1 MKKVRGYFWH
11 KHFNFLYRLY
21 LLYIKHKTIFPKKT
35 YSEWGEDL
43 FILKYFKN
51 LHKGFYVDIGAYHP
65 FFLSNTQLLFKK
77 KWEGINIDI
86 NPTSIEIFKD
96 ARPNDYNINIAVSN
110 RNKKYINYYT
120 KNMINILST
129 TVITSAKTAFLNNAF
144 DIRRTKCSKLN
155 DIISKTKFKKRKIDF
170 LNIDT
175 EKSEVDVLKSLNFN
189 KYKPKL
195 ICVEIHLKDKNHL
208 AIPLELHPTY
218 LYLKSKKYKII
229 WNKGYSFIF
238 TKNGAN

>member
-11 KHFNFLYRLY
+11 KYFNFLYRLY
-21 LLYIKHKTIFPKKT
+21 LLYIKHKILFPKKT

-43 FILKYFKN
+43 FILKHFKKLN
-51 LHKGFYVDIGAYHP
+51 KGFYIDVGAYHP

-86 NPTSIEIFKD
+86 NPTSIEIFNN
-96 ARPNDYNINIAVSN
+96 ARPNDYNINAAVSN

-120 KNMINILST
+120 KNIINLLST
-129 TVITSAKTAFLNNAF
+129 TIIDAAKMSFLNNSF
-144 DIRRTKCSKLN
+144 NIRKAKCCSLN
-155 DIISKTKFKKRKIDF
+155 NIISKTKFKNRRIDF

-175 EKSEVDVLKSLNFN
+175 EKSEVDVLKSLNFG
-189 KYKPKL
+189 KHKPKL

-208 AIPLELHPTY
+208 PLPLKTHPTY
-218 LYLKSKKYKII
+218 LYLKSKKYKMV

-238 TKNGAN
+238 SPNVTN

>member
-11 KHFNFLYRLY
+11 KHFNFLYRIY
-21 LLYIKHKTIFPKKT
+21 LLYIKHKTLFPKKT

-43 FILKYFKN
+43 FILKHFKK
-51 LHKGFYVDIGAYHP
+51 LDKGFYIDVGAYHP

-86 NPTSIEIFKD
+86 NPTSIKIFND
-96 ARPNDYNINIAVSN
+96 ARPNDYNINAAVSN

-120 KNMINILST
+120 KNMINLLST
-129 TVITSAKTAFLNNAF
+129 TIMDSAKMSFLNNSF
-144 DIRRTKCSKLN
+144 NIRKAKCCSLN
-155 DIISKTKFKKRKIDF
+155 NIISKTKFKNRRIDF

-175 EKSEVDVLKSLNFN
+175 EKSEVDVLKSLSFS
-189 KYKPKL
+189 KHKPKL

-208 AIPLELHPTY
+208 PLPLKTHPTY
-218 LYLKSKKYKII
+218 LYLKRKKYKTV

-238 TKNGAN
+238 APNVTN